1 MLKITLIGLIA
12 GITGTGL
19 GSLISVIF
27 ISPTS
32 SIVGSV
38 LGFAGG
44 IMVSV
49 VCFDLIPEA
58 LKIGGLFKGMIGI
71 LAGITITTFLDQ
83 LLPYTYSLENNGDK
97 YIRTGIL
104 LGISVAMHN
113 LPEGLAIGAGY
124 VHSPNFGLALA
135 LLISLHNLPEGVAM
149 AVPMRIGG
157 VSPIKIILISLA
169 TGAPM
174 GLGAYI
180 GVKLGAVSQSFLAS
194 ALGFAGGAMLFISFN
209 ELIPESLK
217 LSKKRNAVFSI
228 AIGIIIGILISLIT

>member
-1 MLKITLIGLIA
+1 
-12 GITGTGL
+12 
-19 GSLISVIF
+19 
-27 ISPTS
+27 
-32 SIVGSV
+32 
-38 LGFAGG
+38 
-44 IMVSV
+44 
-49 VCFDLIPEA
+49 
-58 LKIGGLFKGMIGI
+58 
-71 LAGITITTFLDQ
+71 
-83 LLPYTYSLENNGDK
+83 
-97 YIRTGIL
+97 
-104 LGISVAMHN
+104 
-113 LPEGLAIGAGY
+113 
-124 VHSPNFGLALA
+124 
-135 LLISLHNLPEGVAM
+135 M